1 MPVSNPARSDSM
13 ENIQLGAY
21 LHVERIPFGRL
32 ARAATQDFAASTMTL
47 KVPPHKRHD
56 RHAKS
61 IMKSTGGEQVN
72 GPKVSSLIR
81 VLHCHIIGTREGP
94 GTFITS
100 PELTNY
106 VCVFASA
113 EDWTRQIKQV
123 RVPPALH
130 NNGCV
135 ISRAKDTSAAKYE
148 DHPSLVTHPRRA
160 PNKRA
165 ADVEMRFGH
174 WPRPKSIKIRLWVHV
189 GRLWYADTSA
199 GVPFIE
205 SCTCSD
211 WGVRRQS
218 RRGRCGCAT
227 EEE

>member
-1 MPVSNPARSDSM
+1 VINVARHLINWKLVLSVQTGKPNQHYGCPPAIPHDPV
-13 ENIQLGAY
+13 QLRTFNWEHTY

-61 IMKSTGGEQVN
+61 IMKRRGEEVN
-72 GPKVSSLIR
+72 GPKVSSLIH

-106 VCVFASA
+106 VCVFASV

-123 RVPPALH
+123 RVPPARH

-135 ISRAKDTSAAKYE
+135 ISRAEDTSAAKYE
-148 DHPSLVTHPRRA
+148 DHPSLVTHPRQA

-165 ADVEMRFGH
+165 TDVEMRFGQ
-174 WPRPKSIKIRLWVHV
+174 WSQERSIKIRL
-189 GRLWYADTSA
+189 
-199 GVPFIE
+199 
-205 SCTCSD
+205 
-211 WGVRRQS
+211 
-218 RRGRCGCAT
+218 
-227 EEE
+227 